1 MRDFFKHY
9 EMKITVLSPIHIGS
23 GEKIGKKEY
32 IYLPWDNMA
41 VIPDVRLL
49 LTEMQKRHIEQQYTD
64 YILKNNRDEL
74 GNWLKKQGFQK
85 KDFLRIQ
92 KYTLDAGDTL
102 LEPGKQRDQRTREIL
117 CFMKD
122 PYGMPFVP
130 GSSIKG
136 MLRTALLA
144 YEIMRDSSRYASV
157 KRQIQNGASQRERN
171 RMKYLNR
178 ETQML
183 ETQVFHT
190 LKKSPDRPGDAV
202 NCNLAGLIVSDSRPI
217 PLKNLVLSQKIDYT
231 LDKKE
236 KPLPIFREAL
246 IPGTEIYFD
255 ITIDE
260 TRCPYKMEEILEAL
274 NIFQRSCYQYFYSRF
289 DRGKKQDGIVW
300 LGGGCGFLSKTI
312 LYEMF
317 GKDAVGIVDQ
327 VFQNT
332 LGKNYGI
339 HKHNKDKSLRLAP
352 HVCKCTRYQGE
363 LYDMGMGRIEVVE

>member
-1 MRDFFKHY
+1 MREFLKQY

-23 GEKIGKKEY
+23 GERIGKKEY
-32 IYLPWDNMA
+32 IYLQRENT
-41 VIPDVRLL
+41 VLVPDVRYLL
-49 LTEMQKRHIEQQYTD
+49 AEIQKKHLEQRYMD
-64 YILKNNRDEL
+64 YMLKNNREEL
-74 GNWLKKQGFQK
+74 GNWLKRQGFLQR
-85 KDFLRIQ
+85 DFQRFQ
-92 KYTLDAGDTL
+92 KYSLDAGDTL

-117 CFMKD
+117 CFIKD

-144 YEIMRDSSRYASV
+144 YEIMKDPSHYANV
-157 KRQIQNGASQRERN
+157 KRQIQSSASHREKR
-171 RMKYLNR
+171 RKKYLSS

-183 ETQVFHT
+183 ETRAFHT
-190 LKKSPDRPGDAV
+190 LQRSGTPGDAV
-202 NCNLAGLIVSDSRPI
+202 NCNLAGLSVSDSRPI
-217 PLKNLVLSQKIDYT
+217 SLKCLALSQKIDYT
-231 LDKKE
+231 LDQKE

-260 TRCPYKMEEILEAL
+260 SKCPYTLEEILEAL
-274 NIFQRSCYQYFYSRF
+274 NCFQKSCYQYFYSRF
-289 DRGKKQDGIVW
+289 GRGTMQDGIIW

-327 VFQNT
+327 IFQNT
-332 LGKNYGI
+332 LGKNYSI
-339 HKHNKDKSLRLAP
+339 HKHNKDRSLRLAP

-363 LYDMGMGRIEVVE
+363 LYDMGMGRIEVVR